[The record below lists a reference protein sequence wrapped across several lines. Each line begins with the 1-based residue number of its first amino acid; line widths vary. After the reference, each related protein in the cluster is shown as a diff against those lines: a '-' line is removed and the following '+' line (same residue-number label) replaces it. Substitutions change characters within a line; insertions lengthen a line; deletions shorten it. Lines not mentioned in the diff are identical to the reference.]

1 MNKIIATPSESRPS
15 TGNVHEIIMK
25 NIFPLLT
32 VPDLNRYRIV
42 KKELSTAID
51 CGETMFRRK
60 LTEFANVI
68 QDSPQKD
75 WREHL
80 KAFDVFVG
88 LYGADKMTIALAPP
102 PLLIKFPLLINEIVK
117 TSDCSE
123 IVISIRYLSLNDA
136 NRERLVTDGVHESL
150 RAFRRDPNATSLAK
164 SYADAAINTLEQKQV
179 GCCTVS

>member
-32 VPDLNRYRIV
+32 VADLNRYRIV

-51 CGETMFRRK
+51 CGETMFRSK
-60 LTEFANVI
+60 LTQFANMLPG
-68 QDSPQKD
+68 SSQKD
-75 WREHL
+75 RREHL
-80 KAFDVFVG
+80 KAFDIFVG
-88 LYGADKMTIALAPP
+88 LYGADKMSIAPP
-102 PLLIKFPLLINEIVK
+102 PLLSAAISETI
-117 TSDCSE
+117 DCSE

-179 GCCTVS
+179 GYCTVS